1 MKYLLTHTNISCNP
15 SYTKKPGFK
24 KQVAPF
30 FSIAQRLEALAVR
43 SGRVSSLYANLFY
56 TDMLD
61 KEFALTNLKEGA
73 SVLHIGCG
81 SYPCTALYL
90 AQKGCRVDA
99 CDCNIEAVDKAQA
112 LVAKEGYSSK
122 IMLFPKNGKCIDCST
137 YDAVWISLNVCPKED
152 IIFQALKRIKP
163 GGKLIY
169 RNNPLWL
176 EKALFKS
183 SQVNVEGKYPFNAK
197 KAVSR
202 LGAES
207 VVIEKIITD
216 QAGVVDEDSCTGSG
230 NDGKKD
236 CFQQGAGFTLLQD
249 IS

>member
-1 MKYLLTHTNISCNP
+1 MKKLLAHTDISCN
-15 SYTKKPGFK
+15 SDYKRKPGFK
-24 KQVAPF
+24 KRVSPF
-30 FSIAQRLEALAVR
+30 FNIAQYLESLAVR
-43 SGRVSSLYANLFY
+43 SHRVSSVYANLFY

-61 KEFALTNLKEGA
+61 KEFALANLKEGA

-99 CDCNIEAVDKAQA
+99 CDCCIEAIEKAQ
-112 LVAKEGYSSK
+112 VMVEKEGYSSK
-122 IMLFPKNGKCIDCST
+122 ITLFSRNGKCIDCST

-152 IIFQALKRIKP
+152 IISQTLNRIKP
-163 GGKLIY
+163 GAKLIF
-169 RNNPLWL
+169 RNNPIWL

-183 SQVNVEGKYPFNAK
+183 SQVNVEEKYPFKVK

-207 VVIEKIITD
+207 VIVENN
-216 QAGVVDEDSCTGSG
+216 QYGSG
-230 NDGKKD
+230 RCCG
-236 CFQQGAGFTLLQD
+236 
-249 IS
+249 